1 LKTAVLLVSVLSC
14 LCSAQDGK
22 PKSNPNRAAAILAV
36 RGLRDA
42 MIDRESFRIN
52 NAFIFRDD
60 VSNFTYLCTEY
71 RVKTTAG
78 GYVIH
83 HYVFQ
88 KGINATEFH
97 DYHYYLSLPNRTKIE
112 ERDIAYDDLY
122 TSTELCAAPTAVDK
136 VDVADEVRA
145 TLKADRDKE

>member
-1 LKTAVLLVSVLSC
+1 MKTAILLVVALSC
-14 LCSAQDGK
+14 LCSAQDDK
-22 PKSNPNRAAAILAV
+22 PKLDPNRAAAITAV
-36 RGLRDA
+36 RGLRDT

-52 NAFIFRDD
+52 NAVMFRDD

-97 DYHYYLSLPNRTKIE
+97 DYHYHLSLPNRTKIE

-122 TSTELCAAPTAVDK
+122 TSDVLCAAGTAVDK
-136 VDVADEVRA
+136 VDVTDEVR
-145 TLKADRDKE
+145 TVLKADRDKE